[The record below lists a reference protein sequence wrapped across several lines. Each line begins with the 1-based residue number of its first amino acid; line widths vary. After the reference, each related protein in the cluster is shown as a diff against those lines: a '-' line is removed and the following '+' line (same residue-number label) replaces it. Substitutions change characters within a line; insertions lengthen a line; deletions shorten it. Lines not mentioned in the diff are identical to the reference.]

1 MIPYIIGGV
10 ALAATGYGLRKYL
23 EEEAIVESKIPRV
36 DLSEFLANLGKENS
50 TVLDEYKNIKTYLE
64 KTTLKE
70 MQDAFREIKNLELT
84 QFKAS
89 QEDKNS
95 KNEKLLLDDSNIPI
109 IKEFINILSNAKTM
123 QNILLD
129 EQEDIIVNCDDYY
142 KYSQEQKMKV
152 QEALSIYVATKS
164 IVNLALTY
172 DEISISKTTLR
183 AFAKLKKLVEAE
195 II

>member
-10 ALAATGYGLRKYL
+10 ALAATGYGLKKYL
-23 EEEAIVESKIPRV
+23 EEEVIIKSKIPRV
-36 DLSEFLANLGKENS
+36 DLSEFLANLAKEES
-50 TVLDEYKNIKTYLE
+50 TVLEEYKNLKTSLE

-70 MQDAFREIKNLELT
+70 MQDAFKEIKNLEIT

-89 QEDKNS
+89 QQDENFN
-95 KNEKLLLDDSNIPI
+95 NEKLLLDDLNIPI
-109 IKEFINILSNAKTM
+109 IEEFVNILSNAKTM

-129 EQEDIIVNCDDYY
+129 ELENIIVNCDDYY

-152 QEALSIYVATKS
+152 QEAVSIYVATKETL
-164 IVNLALTY
+164 NLALSY

-195 II
+195 IR

>member
-23 EEEAIVESKIPRV
+23 EEEAVVESKIPRV

-50 TVLDEYKNIKTYLE
+50 TILDEYKNIKTYLE

-95 KNEKLLLDDSNIPI
+95 KNEKLLLNDSNIPI
-109 IKEFINILSNAKTM
+109 IEEFINILSNAKTM

-129 EQEDIIVNCDDYY
+129 ELEDIIVNCDDYY

-195 II
+195 IR